1 MLSVA
6 HKNCFIVAIF
16 DSAKTP
22 SPFTTEA
29 GYSGRAFS
37 LDSKE
42 VGRASK
48 LMQVLRLQLR

>member
-6 HKNCFIVAIF
+6 HKNCFIVVIF

-22 SPFTTEA
+22 SPFTAEV
-29 GYSGRAFS
+29 GYFGRAFS

-48 LMQVLRLQLR
+48 LMQVL